1 MKKNRI
7 KRKAHIKMLRRLMR
21 IQARS
26 LQSMDDQVAELHAE
40 ILRIKSDAFDMLR
53 R

>member
-21 IQARS
+21 IQADS
-26 LQSMDDQVAELHAE
+26 LRAIDDQVAELHAE
-40 ILRIKSDAFDMLR
+40 ILQIKADAFDMLR